1 MLNSMTGYGRGEAR
15 GAGRTVTVEI
25 RAVNQRFLDVVIRL
39 PRLYTALEEKIRQVI
54 KNSLSR
60 GRVEVMVSISEENGE
75 KRPLTVDM
83 GLAMAYYNALK
94 ELAQNLAIP
103 ADITAEKLLA
113 IPEVVK
119 VAEPE
124 WDEATLW
131 PVVTGALEKA
141 LENLLAMRRAEGQR
155 LQADLEERVAYV
167 RRQVEAI
174 RERAPEVPREYARR
188 LKERVAELSGG
199 ITLDPG
205 RLEMEVALLAEKAD
219 ITEEIVRLLSHL
231 EQMATA
237 MAGSEPAGRRLDF
250 ILQEMWRE
258 INTIGS
264 KAGDLAISNL
274 VVAVKGELEKMREQV
289 QNVE

>member
-131 PVVTGALEKA
+131 PVVAGALEKA
-141 LENLLAMRRAEGQR
+141 VENLLAMRRAEGQR

-199 ITLDPG
+199 IPLDPG

-237 MAGSEPAGRRLDF
+237 MAGTEPAGRRLDF

>member
-1 MLNSMTGYGRGEAR
+1 MLNSMTGYGRGEAS
-15 GAGRTVTVEI
+15 GTGRTVTVEI
-25 RAVNQRFLDVVIRL
+25 KALNQRFLDVVIRL
-39 PRLYTALEEKIRQVI
+39 PRLYTALEEKIRQVV

-60 GRVEVMVSISEENGE
+60 GRVEVMVSISEENVE

-113 IPEVVK
+113 MPEVVK

-131 PVVTGALEKA
+131 PVVAGALEKA

-155 LQADLEERVAYV
+155 LQADLEARAAYV

-174 RERAPEVPREYARR
+174 RERAPEVPREYAER
-188 LKERVAELSGG
+188 LKERVAELTGG
-199 ITLDPG
+199 LALDPG
-205 RLEMEVALLAEKAD
+205 RLEMEVALLAERAD
-219 ITEEIVRLLSHL
+219 ITEEIIRLLSHL

-237 MAGSEPAGRRLDF
+237 MAGAEPAGRRLDF

-264 KAGDLAISNL
+264 KASDLAISNL

>member
-1 MLNSMTGYGRGEAR
+1 MLNSMTGYGRGEAS
-15 GAGRTVTVEI
+15 GTGRTVIIEI
-25 RAVNQRFLDVVIRL
+25 KAVNQRFLDVVIRL

-60 GRVEVMVSISEENGE
+60 GRVEVMVSISEENVE

-113 IPEVVK
+113 MPEVVK

-131 PVVTGALEKA
+131 PVVAGALEKA
-141 LENLLAMRRAEGQR
+141 LANLLAMRRAEGQR
-155 LQADLEERVAYV
+155 LQADLEERVAIV

-174 RERAPEVPREYARR
+174 RERAPEVPREYAER
-188 LKERVAELSGG
+188 LKERVAELTGG
-199 ITLDPG
+199 LALDPG
-205 RLEMEVALLAEKAD
+205 RLEMEVALLAERAD
-219 ITEEIVRLLSHL
+219 ITEEIIRLLSHL

-237 MAGSEPAGRRLDF
+237 MAGAEPAGRRLDF

-264 KAGDLAISNL
+264 KASDLAISNL

>member
-131 PVVTGALEKA
+131 PVVAGALEKA
-141 LENLLAMRRAEGQR
+141 VENLLAMRRAEGQR

-237 MAGSEPAGRRLDF
+237 MAGTEPAGRRLDF